1 MGTWLTTDR
10 RGQCGEREAVGGP
23 HPHVPGQVWSLLTLT
38 RPSDRTRAIRSS
50 AHGAFLPLLF
60 VLFFKKKLYIF
71 CLVFVA
77 GRKQG
82 RKKRKI
88 PFCMLFK
95 TDTILKR
102 DRVYLNAAILVT
114 CLLLHSNI
122 AHVYTCEASFHIQLT
137 RLHIQLTRLL

>member
-1 MGTWLTTDR
+1 
-10 RGQCGEREAVGGP
+10 VGSVRLLAGP
-23 HPHVPGQVWSLLTLT
+23 TPTCQVRSGHYSLLRGHQIGHVL
-38 RPSDRTRAIRSS
+38 SDPP
-50 AHGAFLPLLF
+50 HMVP
-60 VLFFKKKLYIF
+60 FFPCFSFCFSKKKVIYMF

-95 TDTILKR
+95 T

-122 AHVYTCEASFHIQLT
+122 AHVYTCEASFPIQLT